1 MQKWIVNKQ
10 INVIS
15 SNTAVVIKMSA
26 MVFILI

>member
-15 SNTAVVIKMSA
+15 SNTAVVIKS
-26 MVFILI
+26 LLWSSY